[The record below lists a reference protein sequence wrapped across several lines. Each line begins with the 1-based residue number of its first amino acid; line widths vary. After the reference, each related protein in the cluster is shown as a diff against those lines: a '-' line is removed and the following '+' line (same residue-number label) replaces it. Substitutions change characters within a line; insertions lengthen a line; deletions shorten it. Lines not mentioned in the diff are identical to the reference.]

1 MPTGEVIFKKYVL
14 TGAAAAFSVAALL
27 NTTESPRRIVI
38 QNASGAANE
47 FWLGGADVATNAG
60 REVVAAAEF
69 IFENQDPAEI
79 YIIGTV
85 NAANIAYITAE
96 F

>member
-1 MPTGEVIFKKYVL
+1 MADGEVVFKKYVL
-14 TGAAAAFSVAALL
+14 TAGAVALSGATILA
-27 NTTESPRRIVI
+27 TTTPAKRIVI
-38 QNASGAANE
+38 QNASGAANA
-47 FWLGGADVATNAG
+47 FFLGGSDVATNAG

-69 IFENQDPAEI
+69 IFENQDPQAI

>member
-1 MPTGEVIFKKYVL
+1 MATGEPIFKKYVL
-14 TGAAAAFSVAALL
+14 TAGAVALSGSTIL
-27 NTTESPRRIVI
+27 DTTESPRRIVI
-38 QNASGAANE
+38 QNASGAANAL
-47 FWLGGADVATNAG
+47 FLGGSDVATNAG

-69 IFENQDPAEI
+69 VYENQDPTEI
-79 YIIGTV
+79 YVIGTV